1 MSSFARRVFASV
13 VVGLCFLQAAAA
25 DDVLDP
31 ETLVRQTSERMLAVL
46 KEQHDVIKAE
56 PARLYGLVDDIV
68 LPHFD
73 FERMARWVL
82 GKNWRQATPEQQRRF
97 VVEFRNLLVRT
108 YGTALLEY
116 NDQQVRFL
124 PLRMPA
130 DAQEVTV
137 RTEVQKP
144 GGMPITINYSMFRR
158 DDGWKVYDVVI
169 DGISLVSNYRTDF
182 SAQIRSGG
190 IDALIAKL
198 AERNAQGGT

>member
-1 MSSFARRVFASV
+1 MSFARQVLASV
-13 VVGLCFLQAAAA
+13 VLGLALQTASVAEAI
-25 DDVLDP
+25 LDP
-31 ETLVRQTSERMLAVL
+31 ETLVRQTSERMLTVL
-46 KEQHDVIKAE
+46 KEQHDVIKAQ
-56 PARLYGLVDDIV
+56 PTRLYGLVDDIV

-82 GKNWRQATPEQQRRF
+82 GKNWRQASPEQQQRF

-116 NDQQVRFL
+116 NDQEVRFL

-144 GGMPITINYSMFRR
+144 GAMPIPISYSMYRR
-158 DDGWKVYDVVI
+158 ADGWKVYDVVI

-182 SAQIRSGG
+182 SAQIRAGG
-190 IDALIAKL
+190 IDGLIARL

>member
-1 MSSFARRVFASV
+1 MSFARRVLASV
-13 VVGLCFLQAAAA
+13 VFGMALQTAAVAE
-25 DDVLDP
+25 DVLDP
-31 ETLVRQTSERMLAVL
+31 ETLVRQTSERMLTVL
-46 KEQHDVIKAE
+46 KQQHDVIKSE

-82 GKNWRQATPEQQRRF
+82 GKNWRQATPEQQQRF

-116 NDQQVRFL
+116 NDQEVRFL
-124 PLRMPA
+124 PLRMSA
-130 DAQEVTV
+130 GTEEVTV
-137 RTEVQKP
+137 RTEIQQP
-144 GGMPITINYSMFRR
+144 GGLPIPINYSMYRR
-158 DDGWKVYDVVI
+158 ADGWKVYDVVI

-190 IDALIAKL
+190 IDALIVRI

>member
-1 MSSFARRVFASV
+1 MSFMQRIATAV
-13 VVGLCFLQAAAA
+13 VLGLALQTAVAAG
-25 DDVLDP
+25 DDLGP

-56 PARLYGLVDDIV
+56 PARLYSLVDDIV

-82 GKNWRQATPEQQRRF
+82 GKNWRQASPEQQQRF

-108 YGTALLEY
+108 YATALLEY
-116 NDQQVRFL
+116 TSEEVRFL
-124 PLRMPA
+124 PLRMSEGSA
-130 DAQEVTV
+130 DVTV

-144 GGMPITINYSMFRR
+144 GGMPIPISYGMYRR
-158 DDGWKVYDVVI
+158 ADGWKVYDVSI
-169 DGISLVSNYRTDF
+169 EGISLVSNYRTTF
-182 SAQIRSGG
+182 STEIRSAG
-190 IDALIAKL
+190 IDGLISRL

>member
-1 MSSFARRVFASV
+1 MVFARRLFASMV
-13 VVGLCFLQAAAA
+13 LGLCLQAAAA
-25 DDVLDP
+25 ADLPDP
-31 ETLVRQTSERMLAVL
+31 ESLVRQTSERMLGVL
-46 KEQHDVIKAE
+46 KEQRDVIKAQ

-73 FERMARWVL
+73 FERMSRWVL
-82 GKNWRQATPEQQRRF
+82 GKNWRQATPEQQQRF

-116 NDQQVRFL
+116 NDEQVRYL
-124 PLRMPA
+124 PLRMSA
-130 DAQEVTV
+130 DAREVNV

-144 GGMPITINYSMFRR
+144 GGMPIPISYSMYRR

-190 IDALIAKL
+190 IDALIARL

>member
-1 MSSFARRVFASV
+1 MSFARRVLASV
-13 VVGLCFLQAAAA
+13 VFGMALQSAAVAE
-25 DDVLDP
+25 DVLDP
-31 ETLVRQTSERMLAVL
+31 ETLVRQTSERMLTVL
-46 KEQHDVIKAE
+46 KQQHDVIKAE

-82 GKNWRQATPEQQRRF
+82 GKNWRQATPEQQQRF

-116 NDQQVRFL
+116 NDEEVRFL
-124 PLRMPA
+124 PLRMSAGA
-130 DAQEVTV
+130 DEVTV

-144 GGMPITINYSMFRR
+144 GGLPIPINYSMYRR
-158 DDGWKVYDVVI
+158 ADGWKVYDVVI

-190 IDALIAKL
+190 IDALIARI
-198 AERNAQGGT
+198 AERNTQGGT

>member
-1 MSSFARRVFASV
+1 MSFARRVLASV
-13 VVGLCFLQAAAA
+13 VFGMALQTAAVAE
-25 DDVLDP
+25 DVLGP
-31 ETLVRQTSERMLAVL
+31 ETLVRQTSERMLTVL
-46 KEQHDVIKAE
+46 KQQHDVIKSE

-82 GKNWRQATPEQQRRF
+82 GKNWRQATPEQQQRF

-116 NDQQVRFL
+116 NDEEVRFL
-124 PLRMPA
+124 PLRMSA
-130 DAQEVTV
+130 GAEEVTV
-137 RTEVQKP
+137 RTEIQQP
-144 GGMPITINYSMFRR
+144 GGLPIPINYSMYRR
-158 DDGWKVYDVVI
+158 ADGWKVYDVVI

-190 IDALIAKL
+190 IDALIVRI

>member
-1 MSSFARRVFASV
+1 MIRFVRRMIVSV
-13 VVGLCFLQAAAA
+13 VLALALQTPVAAG
-25 DDVLDP
+25 DDPGP
-31 ETLVRQTSERMLAVL
+31 EALVRQTSERMLTVL
-46 KEQHDVIKAE
+46 KEQHAVIKAE
-56 PARLYGLVDDIV
+56 PARLYSLVDDIV

-82 GKNWRQATPEQQRRF
+82 GKNWRQASPEQQQRF

-116 NDQQVRFL
+116 NDQEVRFL
-124 PLRMPA
+124 PLRMPEG
-130 DAQEVTV
+130 AQEVMV
-137 RTEVQKP
+137 RTEIQKP
-144 GGMPITINYSMFRR
+144 GAMPIPISYSMYRR
-158 DDGWKVYDVVI
+158 ADGWKVYDVVI

-190 IDALIAKL
+190 IDALIARI